1 MEKLGLVL
9 VVIVITLVVA
19 GMIRNIAQKNIQGKG
34 GTGINNPEP
43 KPNKKPNINLT
54 DDGL

>member
-19 GMIRNIAQKNIQGKG
+19 GMIRNIAQKNVKGKG

-43 KPNKKPNINLT
+43 KPNKKPNIDLT